1 MSAQETEIEI
11 PREAIYVTLIVIV
24 LVVFGAIGNAVS
36 PRDEENRPVL
46 LLPDVRAVE
55 QYRAATETWVSEW
68 VALDK
73 QLRSILDAPLGND
86 LLGQSRK
93 SQQAFDQA
101 LDLSRAV
108 ESNESPSSLIGLSA
122 QTRNAAVAYLNAAM
136 AVARF
141 ISAPTPDN
149 RIDASSNVGIAG
161 RALQQLQANEWMI
174 KRVTPPLAPV
184 LTRVPVSTPTPI
196 LPKERKEKQ

>member
-24 LVVFGAIGNAVS
+24 LVVFGVIGNAVS
-36 PRDEENRPVL
+36 PRDAENRPVL

-55 QYRAATETWVSEW
+55 QYRAAAESWVGEW

-73 QLRSILDAPLGND
+73 QLRSILDAPLTND

-101 LDLSRAV
+101 LELSRAV
-108 ESNESPSSLIGLSA
+108 ESTDSPSSLIGLSG

-149 RIDASSNVGIAG
+149 KIDASSNVGIAA
-161 RALQQLQANEWMI
+161 RALRELQANEWMI
-174 KRVTPPLAPV
+174 KRVTPV

-196 LPKERKEKQ
+196 IPKKEKQ

>member
-1 MSAQETEIEI
+1 MSGQETEIEI
-11 PREAIYVTLIVIV
+11 PREAIYVTLIVIL

-36 PRDEENRPVL
+36 PRDGENRPVL

-55 QYRAATETWVSEW
+55 QYRAATETWVGEW
-68 VALDK
+68 VVLDK

-101 LDLSRAV
+101 LELSRAV
-108 ESNESPSSLIGLSA
+108 ESNESSSSLIGLSA
-122 QTRNAAVAYLNAAM
+122 QARNAASAYLNAAM

-141 ISAPTPDN
+141 VSAPTPDN
-149 RIDASSNVGIAG
+149 RIDASANVTIAG
-161 RALQQLQANEWMI
+161 RALQELQANEWMI
-174 KRVTPPLAPV
+174 KRVPIV
-184 LTRVPVSTPTPI
+184 TRVPALTPTPTS
-196 LPKERKEKQ
+196 PKKENSDR

>member
-1 MSAQETEIEI
+1 MSEQRTEIEI
-11 PREAIYVTLIVIV
+11 PREAIYATLIVIV
-24 LVVFGAIGNAVS
+24 LAIFGAIGNAVS
-36 PRDEENRPVL
+36 PRDAENRPVL

-55 QYRAATETWVSEW
+55 QYRAAAETWVGEW

-73 QLRSILDAPLGND
+73 QLRSILDAPLTND

>member
-1 MSAQETEIEI
+1 MSGQETEIEI
-11 PREAIYVTLIVIV
+11 PREAIYVTLIVIL

-36 PRDEENRPVL
+36 PRDGENRPVL

-55 QYRAATETWVSEW
+55 QYRAATETWVGEW

-101 LDLSRAV
+101 LELSRAV
-108 ESNESPSSLIGLSA
+108 ESNESSSSLIGLSA
-122 QTRNAAVAYLNAAM
+122 QARNAASAYLNAAM

-141 ISAPTPDN
+141 VSAPTPDN
-149 RIDASSNVGIAG
+149 RIDASANVTIAG
-161 RALQQLQANEWMI
+161 RALQELQANEWMI
-174 KRVTPPLAPV
+174 KRVPIV
-184 LTRVPVSTPTPI
+184 TRVPALTPTPI
-196 LPKERKEKQ
+196 TSKGKEKQ

>member
-101 LDLSRAV
+101 LELSRAV
-108 ESNESPSSLIGLSA
+108 ESNESSSSLIGLSA
-122 QTRNAAVAYLNAAM
+122 QARNAAAAYLNAAM

-141 ISAPTPDN
+141 VSAPTPDN
-149 RIDASSNVGIAG
+149 RIDASANVAIAG
-161 RALQQLQANEWMI
+161 RALQELQANEWMI
-174 KRVTPPLAPV
+174 KRVPI
-184 LTRVPVSTPTPI
+184 LTRVPAPTPTPTPI
-196 LPKERKEKQ
+196 VPKDRKEKQ